1 MHTDGAV
8 VDEQPFATQDEAG
21 AWARTH
27 PWTLP
32 DRGMGWEQA
41 GRSSSL
47 AGEGSYPIG
56 GRRLCT
62 AHPGLNLRVH

>member
-1 MHTDGAV
+1 MG
-8 VDEQPFATQDEAG
+8 
-21 AWARTH
+21 TH